1 MTARRRP
8 APGKIRQPPR
18 RRGRVLP
25 VLVVLLLIMV
35 VGLGGYVYVQQQAP
49 PPRYTST
56 GPTVEQLE
64 ALGHM
69 TVLKLSVADVL
80 KGEGHGYKGAWLVR
94 GDALYAVD
102 MRQAEVE
109 QREDGVRRATIVL
122 PRPTLLQ
129 PRVDHNK
136 TITYAVQRTNL
147 IPGTGDQSRLRNE
160 SMKQAQELVERAA
173 RDEEYVALAKRNA
186 ELVVRSMYALVDWG
200 VDIEWDDEP
209 RGSGELGAGSLEL
222 GDDSL
227 PERAQ

>member
-8 APGKIRQPPR
+8 TRPRPPQ
-18 RRGRVLP
+18 RGRVLA

-35 VGLGGYVYVQQQAP
+35 VGLGGYAYLQQP
-49 PPRYTST
+49 PLPPRYTST

-102 MRQAEVE
+102 MRRAEID
-109 QREDGVRRATIVL
+109 QREDTGRRATIVL

-147 IPGTGDQSRLRNE
+147 IPGTGDQSKLRNE
-160 SMKQAQELVERAA
+160 SMKEAQELVERAA
-173 RDEEYVALAKRNA
+173 MDEEYVALAKRNA

-209 RGSGELGAGSLEL
+209 RGSGELRAGSLEL
-222 GDDSL
+222 GDESSPPL
-227 PERAQ
+227 TQ